1 MPRPFENVHER
12 LLRAGVA
19 PRHVRRYERE
29 LTEHLDDLIAMQ
41 KARGY
46 DGEDAYLRA
55 RALLGPDEE
64 LTQAMLNRRQ
74 FRSFSARVPWL
85 VFGVAPLFVIAGLLT
100 GVGFTMVGLW
110 HFGLAGHVSS
120 SARWLNE
127 ILQLWCSM
135 VTVTTGP
142 LAATFFMILALR
154 QRLPLR
160 WPVVAVLIVAV
171 LTAFMTFVVKL
182 PLPHKAGEISVG
194 LGASAP
200 QLWGTLARFCLT
212 TAIAAG
218 ASFFLRARR
227 SIA

>member
-1 MPRPFENVHER
+1 MPRPFENVHEG

-46 DGEDAYLRA
+46 ESEDAQLRA

-64 LTQAMLNRRQ
+64 LTSAMLASGR
-74 FRSFSARVPWL
+74 FRSLSAHAPWL

-100 GVGFTMVGLW
+100 GVSFTMVGVW
-110 HFGLAGHVSS
+110 HFGLAGHV
-120 SARWLNE
+120 APGAPWLND
-127 ILQLWCSM
+127 LLRLWCGM
-135 VTVTTGP
+135 VTVATGP

-160 WPVVAVLIVAV
+160 WPTVAVLIVAI
-171 LTAFMTFVVKL
+171 LTAFMIFVVKL

-194 LGASAP
+194 WGATAP
-200 QLWGTLARFCLT
+200 QLWGSLARFCFT

-218 ASFFLRARR
+218 VSFILRTRQ